1 MIKNYKNYAND
12 KYDIIV
18 LAGQSNAFGF
28 GLGKVEDEYKPSTDI
43 LLLQDEHNVDYIK
56 TDDGLEIL
64 DVKNPTD
71 YFIKIAEEQQNS
83 QGKIGCFALY
93 FAKKY
98 KSEYLKNNR
107 KIIIIKAAV
116 GGTGFIKGQ
125 WTVNGCLY
133 NRMIDMIDQLLSLNN
148 ENRIAAFLWHQG
160 ECDVFEND
168 GKDPQII
175 ESDYYKNFGD
185 FIKQICAKY
194 GKIPFIAGE
203 FTEEWSKKNLQ
214 GCNAVISATKKVLQ
228 EYGGGRFVCSN
239 GLKSN
244 NQVLFNGDDI
254 HFSRASLY
262 ELGERYYAQFSN
274 LINKNTI

>member
-1 MIKNYKNYAND
+1 MIKNYERYASD
-12 KYDIIV
+12 TFDIIV

-28 GLGKVEDEYKPSTDI
+28 GLGKVKDEYKPSTDI

-98 KSEYLKNNR
+98 KSECLKNGR
-107 KIIIIKAAV
+107 KIIIVKAAV
-116 GGTGFIKGQ
+116 GGTGFVKGQ
-125 WTVNGCLY
+125 WTTDGCLY
-133 NRMIDMIDQLLSLNN
+133 NRMIDMIDSLLALNN
-148 ENRIAAFLWHQG
+148 GNRIVSFLWHQG
-160 ECDVFEND
+160 ECDAFENE
-168 GKDPQII
+168 GKDPQVI
-175 ESDYYKNFGD
+175 EREYYINFGN
-185 FIKQICAKY
+185 FIKQIYAKY
-194 GKIPFIAGE
+194 GKIPFIAGA
-203 FTEEWSKKNLQ
+203 FTEEWSQKYLQ
-214 GCNAVISATKKVLQ
+214 ESNAVISATKKVLQ
-228 EYGGGRFVCSN
+228 EYGCGGFIYSN

-244 NQVLFNGDDI
+244 NQVLLNGDDI

-262 ELGERYYAQFSN
+262 ELGERYYAEFSN
-274 LINKNTI
+274 LKAL